1 MAGDTPHLVHYADK
15 AKIPRWRTFFSCAIF
30 LHIVFEKETPMLAS
44 ETEKLYPA
52 AKTLVRDKVA
62 SRIHAKDHTLYA
74 FEEDACD
81 CAADFMGWAD
91 LATNPP
97 YPCEQIQAFA
107 AKAIAEGIE
116 TVLLIGQGGST
127 QAPMT
132 ITKYNKIDRN
142 AVDFKVLDS
151 VSPVRV
157 RTILTGI
164 DLEKTLVL
172 VSSKSGGT
180 IEMRSVL
187 DAVVDHFTETMPAEQ
202 ISSHLVAIT
211 DPGSGLEARALDEH
225 WRACFPGE
233 PTVGGRFSAL
243 SVFGLVPAAL
253 AGIDLADFL
262 GHAKEAEQAC
272 SEDAVDNPAIALASF
287 LFDNYLAGRD
297 KFCFFTPKRGRVLG
311 LWIEQL
317 VAESLGKNGLGIL
330 PNIEIDTLLLAED
343 PKDRCVITY
352 STKTDLWDERKNF
365 DLSLAYLDDA
375 IPRLSFRIESA
386 AELAEHFVMWE
397 YAVAMCG
404 YLMKVCPFDQ
414 PDVASTKAAALRIL
428 EQGQPE
434 PDFEEPFIGR
444 VHMGEAEVTM
454 APCVKADTIEDALYN
469 LFSSVQPGDYFAL
482 NAFLPFDGEGRRE
495 ALEVI
500 RHGVADK
507 LGVASCLEIGPRYLH
522 STGQLHKGGPNKGV
536 FLTISADELKDIPL
550 SHVEA
555 ESLGTL
561 AKAQA
566 AADLSILI
574 ERGRRC
580 MHLHLPDNS
589 GVTIRALGDAVMRVL
604 YRIDAERAADA
615 REAVEETPEE

>member
-1 MAGDTPHLVHYADK
+1 
-15 AKIPRWRTFFSCAIF
+15 
-30 LHIVFEKETPMLAS
+30 
-44 ETEKLYPA
+44 
-52 AKTLVRDKVA
+52 
-62 SRIHAKDHTLYA
+62 
-74 FEEDACD
+74 
-81 CAADFMGWAD
+81 
-91 LATNPP
+91 
-97 YPCEQIQAFA
+97 
-107 AKAIAEGIE
+107 
-116 TVLLIGQGGST
+116 
-127 QAPMT
+127 MT

-187 DAVVDHFTETMPAEQ
+187 DAVVDHFAETMPAEQ
-202 ISSHLVAIT
+202 IPSHLVAIT

-536 FLTISADELKDIPL
+536 FLIISADELKDIPL

-589 GVTIRALGDAVMRVL
+589 GVTIRALGDAVTRVL
-604 YRIDAERAADA
+604 YRIDAERASAA
-615 REAVEETPEE
+615 REAAEDAEQDTHEA